1 MTALCLILATV
12 MPATGPAQSTPVP
25 VPKRAEAQSQDK
37 KGADAAAPAVDE
49 SKPAGRAELEKTFR
63 EMMTN
68 AVLSGTWQMT
78 RGEGLE
84 GKAPLGKPRPEK
96 YTVDSV
102 KKILGDRWVVTAR
115 IQYADKDVKIP
126 IPIRVV
132 WAEDTPIITLDE
144 IKIPLIGAYSARVMI
159 YRNFYAGTWFG
170 SNYGGVLSGQ
180 IVRETKAESDSKPA
194 ADESKKPADS
204 KPAVKPGGGD
214 DPVTPTSS

>member
-12 MPATGPAQSTPVP
+12 IPATAPAQSTPVP
-25 VPKRAEAQSQDK
+25 VPKQAEPQSQDK
-37 KGADAAAPAVDE
+37 KAGAAPAVDE
-49 SKPAGRAELEKTFR
+49 SKSAGRAELEKTFR

-84 GKAPLGKPRPEK
+84 GKAPLGKARPEK

-115 IQYADKDVKIP
+115 IQYADKDVRIP

-180 IVRETKAESDSKPA
+180 IVRETKAEPDSKPA
-194 ADESKKPADS
+194 AEDSEKPAES
-204 KPAVKPGGGD
+204 KPAVKPGGED
-214 DPVTPTSS
+214 DPVTPAS